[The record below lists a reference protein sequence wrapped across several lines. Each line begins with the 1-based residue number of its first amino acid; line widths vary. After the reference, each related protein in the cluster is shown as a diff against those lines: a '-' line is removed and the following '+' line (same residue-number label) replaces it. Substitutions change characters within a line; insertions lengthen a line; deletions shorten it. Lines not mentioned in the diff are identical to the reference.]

1 MQAIISTGTPV
12 TQSLNTEW
20 FKHEVNPA
28 YEFSFT
34 LTDAGLVFKAARKAS
49 ALIHP
54 QGRRGV
60 FQEELWKY
68 DAAEFFITTPDKKRY
83 MEFNLSPN
91 GAWWACVFS
100 APRQVAIGYENWKPN
115 ITALGECREDA
126 WSCEALIP
134 SSVLQDV
141 GIIPQDC
148 FLAACAILNSPEQIF
163 LTSALPCPGQPDF
176 HRPDLWEKACLS

>member
-1 MQAIISTGTPV
+1 MQAIISTGSPV
-12 TQSLNTEW
+12 TQNLNTEW
-20 FKHEVNPA
+20 FKQEVNPA

-54 QGRRGV
+54 QGRSGV

-115 ITALGECREDA
+115 ITASGECREDA

-134 SSVLQDV
+134 SSVLQEV